1 MNVALT
7 HPWVPAG
14 ASTGRWVP
22 APPSHAHPSGTCAGP
37 SPALWLPLFF
47 PSVAEVP
54 QAGIDSAFLMGFGSL
69 FKVVAALGLDFFPPF
84 DSRPDEIVNL
94 ADFKQLGE
102 GRVIQRAGEN

>member
-1 MNVALT
+1 MPAQGDGCLLT
-7 HPWVPAG
+7 RAMCTHRGLVPD
-14 ASTGRWVP
+14 
-22 APPSHAHPSGTCAGP
+22 
-37 SPALWLPLFF
+37 PALLCGCPFF

-54 QAGIDSAFLMGFGSL
+54 QAGIDNAFLMGFGSL

-102 GRVIQRAGEN
+102 GRVIQ